1 MIWFYSKFQAGK
13 DTLFFI
19 PFYQNNLVSPSY
31 FFDVIIIFATS
42 NAIWFI
48 NGLNRCY
55 SLKIQ
60 AVMIKEMPHF
70 LDMDDERHYDLE
82 DARYV
87 LLGVPYDGTSTFVKG
102 ADKGPQAILDA
113 SDSLELYDIQYQYEA
128 WTAGI
133 HTDHH
138 NYDFRTPETMVKSVY
153 NRVKFFLE
161 SGKRIVLTGGEHSV
175 SVGAIQAMAE
185 AHHDLTV
192 LQIDAHADLRD
203 SYHDS
208 PYNHACVMRRAQ
220 ECARVVQV
228 GIRNVC
234 AEELP
239 NVVPENIFYAHLIHN
254 QEDWMEKAVER
265 LTDNVYIT
273 VDLDGFD
280 PSILPAT
287 GTPLPGGLQWYPTLK
302 FLEMVFRTRK
312 VVGFDVVELCPQPD
326 SKVSDVMAATLV
338 YKMITLWDMLG

>member
-1 MIWFYSKFQAGK
+1 
-13 DTLFFI
+13 
-19 PFYQNNLVSPSY
+19 
-31 FFDVIIIFATS
+31 
-42 NAIWFI
+42 
-48 NGLNRCY
+48 
-55 SLKIQ
+55 
-60 AVMIKEMPHF
+60 MIKTMPHF
-70 LDMDDERHYDLE
+70 LDMDDERYYELDN
-82 DARYV
+82 ARYV
-87 LLGVPYDGTSTFVKG
+87 ILGVPYDGTSTFVKG

-113 SDSLELYDIQYQYEA
+113 SDSIELYDIQYQFEA
-128 WTAGI
+128 WKAGI
-133 HTDHH
+133 HTDQHD
-138 NYDFRTPETMVKSVY
+138 YDLLTPERMVDSVY
-153 NRVKFFLE
+153 RRVRHFMDL
-161 SGKRIVLTGGEHSV
+161 GKRPILTGGEHSV
-175 SVGAIQAMAE
+175 SVGAIRAMA
-185 AHHDLTV
+185 ATYPDLTV

-254 QEDWMEKAVER
+254 QDDWMDKAVSR

-287 GTPLPGGLQWYPTLK
+287 GTPLPGGLHWYPTLS
-302 FLEMVFRTRK
+302 FLQKVFENRN
-312 VVGFDVVELCPQPD
+312 VVGFDVVELCPQAD
-326 SKVSDVMAATLV
+326 SKVSDVLAATLL
-338 YKMITLWDMLG
+338 YKMVTMWEMNL